1 MVWQFKWTLFDRALT
16 VRFLCCI
23 QLFWERLSEKN
34 VHATIPKG
42 NMGYDQYTVP
52 NDCSC
57 QTYFCCFPLALENIC
72 PWPACHSFKFLWRTV
87 HSKPPPIP
95 FGIVAY
101 TFSDNL
107 SRNSCKQVLAFE
119 SVDEI
124 LRCDHSNETSFQ
136 QSFHKVP
143 PFITL
148 CIYRGLSV
156 DVSFIRKYHFSSMC
170 CRIFHC
176 VWNISAFAGSIH
188 NQDCIFHFLC
198 FIAFVHSYI
207 TIALN
212 VNLPKITV
220 LTSFIATTGKRL
232 DCVCPA
238 ANLTEFGKGS
248 LLFLVR
254 DLMHERDTYFLNISH
269 IIYRA

>member
-124 LRCDHSNETSFQ
+124 VRCDHSNETSFQ

-156 DVSFIRKYHFSSMC
+156 LPNLPLRLEYLRVRWFNTQSGLYLSLSLLY
-170 CRIFHC
+170 C
-176 VWNISAFAGSIH
+176 VRS
-188 NQDCIFHFLC
+188 
-198 FIAFVHSYI
+198 FVHHNRS
-207 TIALN
+207 
-212 VNLPKITV
+212 
-220 LTSFIATTGKRL
+220 KR
-232 DCVCPA
+232 
-238 ANLTEFGKGS
+238 
-248 LLFLVR
+248 
-254 DLMHERDTYFLNISH
+254 
-269 IIYRA
+269 